1 MSWIVWLAMSV
12 SGAGAPLSVSCTV
25 AGGEKAGLDAR
36 AVCARFVEQLSA
48 AAARPYALVP
58 VGERSGDGMTVS
70 LRVVRSDTMAADV
83 TVIERGRARSVE
95 TRMISSSDRPLGLDS
110 IGLLARDVARAAAL
124 SD

>member
-12 SGAGAPLSVSCTV
+12 SSAGSPLSLSCTV

-36 AVCARFVEQLSA
+36 AVCTRFVEQLSA
-48 AAARPYALVP
+48 ATGRPYALVP
-58 VGERSGDGMTVS
+58 VVQRSGDGMAVA
-70 LRVVRSDTMAADV
+70 LRVVRPDTMAADV

-110 IGLLARDVARAAAL
+110 VGLLARDVARAAAL

>member
-12 SGAGAPLSVSCTV
+12 SGAGSPLSVSCTV

-48 AAARPYALVP
+48 AAGRPYALVP
-58 VGERSGDGMTVS
+58 VGERSGDGMTVA
-70 LRVVRSDTMAADV
+70 LRIVRSDTIAADA

>member
-12 SGAGAPLSVSCTV
+12 TGAGTPLSLSCTV

-48 AAARPYALVP
+48 ATGRSYALVP
-58 VGERSGDGMTVS
+58 VGQRLGDGMTVT
-70 LRVVRSDTMAADV
+70 LRVVSADTMAADV
-83 TVIERGRARSVE
+83 TVIEDGRARSVE
-95 TRMISSSDRPLGLDS
+95 TRMISSSDRSLGLDS

>member
-12 SGAGAPLSVSCTV
+12 TGTGSPLALSCTV
-25 AGGEKAGLDAR
+25 AGAAAAGLDPQ
-36 AVCARFVEQLSA
+36 AVCTRFVEKLSA
-48 AAARPYALVP
+48 AAGRPYALVP
-58 VGERSGDGMTVS
+58 VGKRSGDGMTVA
-70 LRVVRSDTMAADV
+70 LRIIRADTVAADV
-83 TVIERGRARSVE
+83 TVIKGGSARAIE

>member
-12 SGAGAPLSVSCTV
+12 SGTGAPLSLSCTV

-36 AVCARFVEQLSA
+36 AVCTRFVEQLSA
-48 AAARPYALVP
+48 AAGRPYALVP
-58 VGERSGDGMTVS
+58 VGQRSGDGMTVA

>member
-1 MSWIVWLAMSV
+1 MSWIIWLAMSV
-12 SGAGAPLSVSCTV
+12 SGAGAPLSLSCTV

-48 AAARPYALVP
+48 AAGRPYALVP
-58 VGERSGDGMTVS
+58 VRQRSGDGMTVS

>member
-48 AAARPYALVP
+48 AAGRPYALVP

>member
-12 SGAGAPLSVSCTV
+12 TGAGTPLSLSCTV
-25 AGGEKAGLDAR
+25 SGAAAAGLDPQAM
-36 AVCARFVEQLSA
+36 CARFAEKLSA
-48 AAARPYALVP
+48 ATGRDYALVP
-58 VGERSGDGMTVS
+58 VGQRSGDGMTVA
-70 LRVVRSDTMAADV
+70 LRVVRPDTLAADV

-124 SD
+124 SN

>member
-12 SGAGAPLSVSCTV
+12 SGAGAPLSVSCAV

-48 AAARPYALVP
+48 AAGRPYALVP